1 MLAHYLVLG
10 LPPSATGEEIRRRY
24 LELVRKHRVGRDL
37 QRLQQITAAYEAL
50 KDDRA
55 RVKTALFG
63 MAAGPT
69 VIGNLYQ
76 LNHSYSLPSGLF
88 MSCMFAAFL
97 MLIAGPSLGG
107 GKFWVKKSS

>member
-24 LELVRKHRVGRDL
+24 LELVRTHRVGQDRQDP

-63 MAAGPT
+63 MAAYGDFELALDALVQARPARRET
-69 VIGNLYQ
+69 PGLQALLAAEEKLYE
-76 LNHSYSLPSGLF
+76 
-88 MSCMFAAFL
+88 
-97 MLIAGPSLGG
+97 
-107 GKFWVKKSS
+107 